1 MSEPAVTD
9 PTRGRMLRSARF
21 ALHLITVLLAVV
33 TAFRAA
39 AVDAP
44 LLLALLLP
52 GVFLAW
58 YGAGAAFAR
67 GRFSR
72 WWLFGLGIIWVVMLA
87 VSAEFVWLSFP
98 LLLLAGHLLR
108 AWASVA
114 FAAPVLAAAILA
126 PILHQAPVSFAHI
139 AGPLLGGG
147 FALAISLGYDALL
160 RDAVERD
167 RLIASLVRA
176 RDEMAALQEEL
187 AHTQREAGATQERTR
202 LARDL
207 HDTIAQELSSM
218 VLLARSADAG
228 RMPQIESLAQH
239 SLTDLRRIVAA
250 LAPAELEGS
259 ALTAAIERMLQALRA
274 DTGIEV
280 SLAVDPALPDL
291 PTPVE
296 VVFLRVAQ
304 SALANVRRHARA
316 GTVGV
321 ELSMAGP
328 SARLSVT
335 DDGVGFS
342 EPAATPGGSSYG
354 LAAMRSRL
362 REFAGEL
369 EVRSAPGEGT
379 SLVATVPVTTAPAVP
394 VPAVPGTGAPGSASP
409 ASGESRP

>member
-1 MSEPAVTD
+1 MSEPTVAD
-9 PTRGRMLRSARF
+9 PIRGRMLRSARF

-39 AVDAP
+39 AVEVP
-44 LLLALLLP
+44 LLVALLLP
-52 GVFLAW
+52 GIFLAW

-67 GRFSR
+67 GRFAR
-72 WWLFGLGIIWVVMLA
+72 WWLFGLGAIWLVMLA

-114 FAAPVLAAAILA
+114 FAVPVLAAAILA
-126 PILHQAPVSFAHI
+126 PILHQSPITFAHI
-139 AGPLLGGG
+139 AGPVIGGG

-176 RDEMAALQEEL
+176 RDEMATLQEEL
-187 AHTQREAGATQERTR
+187 AQSQREAGATHERTR

-218 VLLARSADAG
+218 VLLARSADAE

-259 ALTAAIERMLQALRA
+259 ALAAAIERMLETLHS
-274 DTGIEV
+274 DTGIAV
-280 SLAVDPALPDL
+280 SLEVDPALPAL

-304 SALANVRRHARA
+304 SALANVRQHSQAHAVR
-316 GTVGV
+316 VDI
-321 ELSMAGP
+321 SMIGAA
-328 SARLSVT
+328 ARLMVT

-342 EPAATPGGSSYG
+342 ERAAAPGGSSYG
-354 LAAMRSRL
+354 LSAMRSRL
-362 REFAGEL
+362 REFSGEL
-369 EVRSAPGEGT
+369 EVRSSVGAGTALVASVPVSTAPVFSVSGEGR
-379 SLVATVPVTTAPAVP
+379 A
-394 VPAVPGTGAPGSASP
+394 
-409 ASGESRP
+409 

>member
-1 MSEPAVTD
+1 MPEPTVAD
-9 PTRGRMLRSARF
+9 PVRGRMLRSARF

-39 AVDAP
+39 AVDVP
-44 LLLALLLP
+44 LLPAMLLP

-67 GRFSR
+67 GRFAR
-72 WWLFGLGIIWVVMLA
+72 WWLFGLGVIWLVMLA

-114 FAAPVLAAAILA
+114 FAVPVLAAAILA
-126 PILHQAPVSFAHI
+126 PILHQSPVTFAHI

-187 AHTQREAGATQERTR
+187 AQTQREAGATHERTR

-218 VLLARSADAG
+218 VMLARSADAD

-259 ALTAAIERMLQALRA
+259 ALAAAIERMLDALRS
-274 DTGIEV
+274 DTGIDV
-280 SLAVDPALPDL
+280 SLEIDPAVPAL

-304 SALANVRRHARA
+304 SALANVRQHSEAHAVS
-316 GTVGV
+316 VG
-321 ELSMAGP
+321 LSMVEG
-328 SARLSVT
+328 SARLTVA

-342 EPAATPGGSSYG
+342 EPAVAPGGSSYG
-354 LAAMRSRL
+354 LSAMRSRL
-362 REFAGEL
+362 REFAGDL
-369 EVRSAPGEGT
+369 RVRSAPGEGT
-379 SLVATVPVTTAPAVP
+379 ALVASVPVSS
-394 VPAVPGTGAPGSASP
+394 VPGEAQV
-409 ASGESRP
+409 